1 MPVWAVKASTPSCRA
16 FLGTASERLE
26 PRFRLPPA
34 PEAAAEA
41 AADAAADAPV
51 DAPGDAA
58 ELHAARKPEKLASP
72 ATPAMPLSTLRRVR
86 PGFIDDDGERGTSW
100 LVMGPPPVRSA
111 PAMFDRPTETDTI
124 GRIVGPRENGR
135 ASCRGRGE
143 WRVQA
148 E

>member
-1 MPVWAVKASTPSCRA
+1 MPVWAVKASTTSCRA

-41 AADAAADAPV
+41 AADAGADAPV

-72 ATPAMPLSTLRRVR
+72 ATPAMPLSTLRRGR
-86 PGFIDDDGERGTSW
+86 PGVFDDDRERGTSR
-100 LVMGPPPVRSA
+100 VVIGPPPRRSA
-111 PAMFDRPTETDTI
+111 PAKVDRPTKNHTNRRD
-124 GRIVGPRENGR
+124 VGPPGR
-135 ASCRGRGE
+135 PWQGVSPGSAPPP
-143 WRVQA
+143 
-148 E
+148 

>member
-1 MPVWAVKASTPSCRA
+1 MPVWAVKASTTSCRA

-72 ATPAMPLSTLRRVR
+72 ATPAMPLSTLRRGTAR
-86 PGFIDDDGERGTSW
+86 FLWGGEEERAARA
-100 LVMGPPPVRSA
+100 VM
-111 PAMFDRPTETDTI
+111 
-124 GRIVGPRENGR
+124 
-135 ASCRGRGE
+135 
-143 WRVQA
+143 
-148 E
+148 

>member
-1 MPVWAVKASTPSCRA
+1 MPVWAVKASTTSCRA

-26 PRFRLPPA
+26 PRFKLPAA
-34 PEAAAEA
+34 PDAAAEA

-86 PGFIDDDGERGTSW
+86 LGFVDDDGGRGTS
-100 LVMGPPPVRSA
+100 LVVIGAPPPRSA
-111 PAMFDRPTETDTI
+111 PWRFDRPTKNHTI
-124 GRIVGPRENGR
+124 GRIVVP
-135 ASCRGRGE
+135 RGR
-143 WRVQA
+143 R
-148 E
+148 